1 MALAIFVF
9 LVQNAV
15 FIFEINNPVYQT
27 NAVYYAQIMFFFKLQ
42 YQYSKKKQSFK

>member
-1 MALAIFVF
+1 MAVAIFVF

-27 NAVYYAQIMFFFKLQ
+27 NAVYYAQIIFFK
-42 YQYSKKKQSFK
+42 

>member
-27 NAVYYAQIMFFFKLQ
+27 NAVYYVQIIFLITISRFQK
-42 YQYSKKKQSFK
+42 